1 MAPQS
6 VPNCSSSDFGSGFVM
21 KQWKCINRRRSRL
34 CLRRL
39 SLYALDLKRTKT
51 RRGVACLA
59 PPKTAVA
66 IVVIRPGRPPPVR
79 ELIGPLG
86 DCSIEI
92 RADWCSTMLGIA
104 SRIVG
109 LRLSIG
115 SEAMANNG
123 DCDFWS
129 RQPSNFV
136 SISRSHESQRRNGT
150 VAACTLVPSTLYPF

>member
-6 VPNCSSSDFGSGFVM
+6 VPNWSSSDFGSGFVM

-39 SLYALDLKRTKT
+39 SLYAFDLKRTKT

-79 ELIGPLG
+79 ELIGPPG

-92 RADWCSTMLGIA
+92 RADWCSTMSGIA
-104 SRIVG
+104 SRIVEAASKYRIG
-109 LRLSIG
+109 GHGEQWRLRFLVAPTKQLRVNFEVARKA
-115 SEAMANNG
+115 EA
-123 DCDFWS
+123 
-129 RQPSNFV
+129 
-136 SISRSHESQRRNGT
+136 
-150 VAACTLVPSTLYPF
+150 